1 MTQYRVWLVVI
12 LLITIVS
19 VYIDLPDSPGVHI
32 DLDSDGE
39 EDISADFV
47 IVQGLDLQGGSR
59 VLLRPSIDEYTTADL
74 EVAKQIVE
82 RRVNGL
88 GLSEV
93 VVQLQGNDSILVELP
108 GVSDREIALSTVQST
123 GLLEFVDYSGVSPTV
138 LTLVSREGACI
149 LTDEQLKLQ
158 EAQAAQDANDATT
171 PEVDATA
178 TPDSTDEVAPTAEPD
193 VNTDEDSADNTTP
206 PFGKVISQNV
216 PDGTHQ
222 DGGDGQDPD
231 RGPCPD
237 GSFPL
242 GQDGTPNGQ
251 PFRTVMTGSG
261 LEDAAA
267 VSASAL
273 QGGNYVRFVLTDE
286 GGDIFGAHTQAHQ
299 GDQMAIV
306 LDGIVIS
313 APSINAVITRDGQI
327 TGNFTSEEAE
337 VLAVQLKYGALPVP
351 LEVAAFD
358 NVGPTLGK
366 ISIERS
372 VRAGVIGVVV
382 VLLFMMIYYRV
393 PGIAAALALLVFAA
407 INFAIY
413 KIVPV
418 TLTLPAITGFLIS
431 IGTAVDGNILIFER
445 MKEELRAGRSL
456 DRAVR
461 EGFSRAWTSIR
472 DSNLS
477 TLIICAILIFF
488 GREFGASA
496 VQGFGITLALGLII
510 NLFTAVVVTRTFLAV
525 LLDLFGSALEGS
537 KRLLGA

>member
-19 VYIDLPDSPGVHI
+19 VYIDLPDSPGIHI
-32 DLDSDGE
+32 DLDNNGE
-39 EDISADFV
+39 DDISADFTV
-47 IVQGLDLQGGSR
+47 VQGLDLQGGSR
-59 VLLRPSIDEYTTADL
+59 VLLRPSIDGYTAADL
-74 EVAKQIVE
+74 EVAQQIVE

-123 GLLEFVDYSGVSPTV
+123 GLLEFVDYAGINPTV
-138 LTLVSREGACI
+138 LAMVSHDGACI
-149 LTDEQLKLQ
+149 LTEEQVRL
-158 EAQAAQDANDATT
+158 QAAQTAQDTNDSPA
-171 PEVDATA
+171 VDATE
-178 TPDSTDEVAPTAEPD
+178 TPTPPDAVTPTAEPD
-193 VNTDEDSADNTTP
+193 AGTTP

-216 PDGTHQ
+216 PSGPQQ
-222 DGGDGQDPD
+222 DGGNGQPE

-261 LEDAAA
+261 LKDAAA
-267 VSASAL
+267 VTG
-273 QGGNYVRFVLTDE
+273 QFGENYVSFVLTDE
-286 GGDIFGAHTQAHQ
+286 GGDIFGAHTQANQ
-299 GDQMAIV
+299 GNQMAIV

-327 TGNFTSEEAE
+327 TGNFTKEEAD
-337 VLAVQLKYGALPVP
+337 VLAIQLKYGALPVP

-358 NVGPTLGK
+358 NVGPTLGE
-366 ISIERS
+366 ISINRS
-372 VRAGVIGVVV
+372 IRAGVIGVIV
-382 VLLFMMIYYRV
+382 VLLFMMIYYRI

-407 INFAIY
+407 INFALY
-413 KIVPV
+413 KVLPV

-456 DRAVR
+456 DTAVR
-461 EGFSRAWTSIR
+461 LGFERAWTSIR

-477 TLIICAILIFF
+477 TLLICAILFFF

-496 VQGFGITLALGLII
+496 VQGFGITLGLGLLI
-510 NLFTAVVVTRTFLAV
+510 NLFTAVVVTRTFLSTM
-525 LLDLFGSALEGS
+525 LDLFGSALEGS

>member
-19 VYIDLPDSPGVHI
+19 VYIDLPDSPGIHI

-39 EDISADFV
+39 EEISADFTV
-47 IVQGLDLQGGSR
+47 VQGLDLQGGSR
-59 VLLRPSIDEYTTADL
+59 VLLRPSIDGYTEADL

-123 GLLEFVDYSGVSPTV
+123 GLLEFVDYSNINPTV
-138 LTLVSREGACI
+138 LALVSQEGACI

-158 EAQAAQDANDATT
+158 EAQAAQDANEDTPPEVEPTTVPDAT
-171 PEVDATA
+171 D
-178 TPDSTDEVAPTAEPD
+178 EPD
-193 VNTDEDSADNTTP
+193 TDTDTDSADNTTP
-206 PFGKVISQNV
+206 PFGKVVNQNI
-216 PDGTHQ
+216 PTGTHQ
-222 DGGDGQDPD
+222 DGGDGQDAN

-242 GQDGTPNGQ
+242 GQDGTPNGE

-267 VSASAL
+267 VSAGAL
-273 QGGNYVRFVLTDE
+273 QGGHYVSFVLTDE

-327 TGNFTSEEAE
+327 TGNFTAEEAE

-358 NVGPTLGK
+358 NVGPTLGE

-372 VRAGVIGVVV
+372 IRAGVIGVIV

-413 KIVPV
+413 KIAPV

-496 VQGFGITLALGLII
+496 VQGFGITLGLGLII
-510 NLFTAVVVTRTFLAV
+510 NLFTAVVVTRTFLSV
-525 LLDLFGSALEGS
+525 MLDLFGSALEGS